1 MIGVT
6 WLIVVFRRFVLFM
19 VLGVV
24 TIESAQAYLDP
35 GTGSLFI
42 QIILGGVAGLLIAG
56 KLFWHRILVFLRI
69 RKVESK
75 TEQQTTDAND
85 V

>member
-1 MIGVT
+1 MIGWA
-6 WLIVVFRRFVLFM
+6 WLIVISRRFALFM
-19 VLGVV
+19 VLGVA

-35 GTGSLFI
+35 GTGSLFL

-56 KLFWHRILVFLRI
+56 KLFWHRILLFLRI
-69 RKVESK
+69 RKVESE
-75 TEQQTTDAND
+75 TEQQTIDAND

>member
-1 MIGVT
+1 MIGWA
-6 WLIVVFRRFVLFM
+6 WLVVISRHFALFM
-19 VLGVV
+19 VLGVA

-35 GTGSLFI
+35 GTGSLFL

-56 KLFWHRILVFLRI
+56 KLFWHRILLFLRI
-69 RKVESK
+69 RKPEYE

-85 V
+85 I

>member
-1 MIGVT
+1 MIGWARLVVV
-6 WLIVVFRRFVLFM
+6 LRRIVLYMAV
-19 VLGVV
+19 GVI

-42 QIILGGVAGLLIAG
+42 QVILGGVAGLLIAG

-69 RKVESK
+69 RKVESEM
-75 TEQQTTDAND
+75 EQKTTDTND

>member
-1 MIGVT
+1 M
-6 WLIVVFRRFVLFM
+6 IVVFRRFVLFM

>member
-1 MIGVT
+1 MAVGV
-6 WLIVVFRRFVLFM
+6 I
-19 VLGVV
+19 

-42 QIILGGVAGLLIAG
+42 QVILGGVAGLLIAG

-69 RKVESK
+69 RKVESEM
-75 TEQQTTDAND
+75 EQKTTDTND